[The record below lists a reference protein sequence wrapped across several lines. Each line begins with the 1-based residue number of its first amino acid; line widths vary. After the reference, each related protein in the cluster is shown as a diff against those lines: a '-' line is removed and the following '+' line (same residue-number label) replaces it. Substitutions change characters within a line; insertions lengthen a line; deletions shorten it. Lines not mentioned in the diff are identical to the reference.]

1 MLGEAMRSM
10 LTFAVLAGLAAALPA
25 LADPSERPDNLD
37 ACLEA
42 AAGMTMERDF
52 CWSDEYDRVQPLLAP
67 AYDAAM
73 ALAEEG
79 QKAGLEQ
86 SQKDFLAYRESWCG
100 AKGGF
105 LGSGRN
111 EVYAR
116 CMIQLTRERVEAL
129 KGFDG
134 P

>member
-1 MLGEAMRSM
+1 MGPGMRALLVFGV
-10 LTFAVLAGLAAALPA
+10 LTGLSAALPA
-25 LADPSERPDNLD
+25 LADPSERPDNLE
-37 ACLEA
+37 ACLA
-42 AAGMTMERDF
+42 QAQGMTIEADF
-52 CWSDEYDRVQPLLAP
+52 CWSDEYDRAAAGLQP

-73 ALAEEG
+73 AIAEDG

-86 SQKDFLAYRESWCG
+86 SQKDFLVYRESWCG

-105 LGSGRN
+105 LGSGHN

-116 CMIQLTRERVEAL
+116 CMVRLTRERIAAL
-129 KGFDG
+129 QGFDT